1 MSVPVIQSVEVLYP
15 AGRNYLLPG
24 ETAQVTAVVVDP
36 TGSTAEVTVTVTD
49 AAGGVGTGLAVISL
63 NDQLTTTAE
72 LREMDYDA
80 GWDISPAVDHVSR
93 WFVTAPAGA

>member
-1 MSVPVIQSVEVLYP
+1 MSVPVIQSLEVLYP
-15 AGRNYLLPG
+15 AGRSYLLPG

-49 AAGGVGTGLAVISL
+49 IAGGVGTGTAVIAL
-63 NDQLTTTAE
+63 NDQLEISAA

-80 GWDISPAVDHVSR
+80 GWDILEAADHVSR
-93 WFVTAPAGA
+93 WFVTAPSA